1 MKKIFTIL
9 TFLCWC
15 ILPNMAQQGD
25 SDAKVITI
33 LTVND
38 MHSAID
44 MFPRFAGIVDSIR
57 SEHPGLLLFSG
68 GDNRT
73 GNPVNDRYMEPGWP
87 MIHLMN
93 LVGFDAT
100 AVGNHEFDNNIA
112 GFRNLIGKSNFRYL
126 CANMEMHD
134 SLRLH
139 VTPYRFFEREGI
151 RIGVLGLIQTG
162 PAGIPDSHP
171 NNIGGI
177 RFQPAEEA
185 VQHYR
190 WMREQCDILIL
201 LTHCG
206 YRKDLELAAIFPE
219 ADIIIGGHSHTV
231 ISDRVLRNGV
241 LLAQSGRELRYVTE
255 LTVEVSGGRVTGK
268 KLNVIDTR
276 ATTQLN
282 AEIQEVVD
290 GYNDSPIR
298 STVLATVV
306 TPFENAGELGAML
319 ADAQRDVTQTD
330 ITLQNYGGVRYQTH
344 PVGDFTIQDAFTL
357 DPFNNEILVFELSGA
372 EVGPLIISTIEIGE
386 YPYVSG
392 ITYEYTK
399 GVIKVLLPDGKPID
413 NKKIYRIAINSYL
426 AAVCPFLQDKPS
438 VNAGINATDALIDYL
453 KKQQK
458 VDYNGVKRSTI
469 VR

>member
-9 TFLCWC
+9 TFLYWS
-15 ILPNMAQQGD
+15 ILPNIAQQGD
-25 SDAKVITI
+25 SDAKIITI
-33 LTVND
+33 LAVND
-38 MHSAID
+38 MHSALD

-57 SEHPGLLLFSG
+57 NEHPGLLLFSG
-68 GDNRT
+68 GDIRT
-73 GNPVNDRYMEPGWP
+73 GNPVNDRYNEPGWP

-93 LVGFDAT
+93 VVGFDAS
-100 AVGNHEFDNNIA
+100 AVGNHEFDNNIE
-112 GFRNLIGKSNFRYL
+112 GFRYLIGKSNFRYL

-139 VTPYRFFEREGI
+139 IAPYRFFEREGV
-151 RIGVLGLIQTG
+151 RIGVIGLIQIG
-162 PAGIPDSHP
+162 PTGIPDSHP
-171 NNIGGI
+171 NHIGGI
-177 RFQPAEEA
+177 QFQPAEEA

-231 ISDRVLRNGV
+231 VSDRVLRNGI
-241 LLAQSGRELRYVTE
+241 LLTQAGHELRYVTE
-255 LTVEVSGGRVTGK
+255 VAVEVSGGRVTGK
-268 KLNVIDTR
+268 NLNMIDVRTS
-276 ATTQLN
+276 TQHH
-282 AEIQEVVD
+282 AEIQEIVN
-290 GYNDSPIR
+290 GYNDSPIL

-319 ADAQRDVTQTD
+319 ADAQREVIQSD
-330 ITLQNYGGVRYQTH
+330 IALQNYGGVRYQTH
-344 PVGDFTIQDAFTL
+344 PVGDFTIQDAFRL
-357 DPFNNEILVFELSGA
+357 DPFNNEILVFELSGT
-372 EVGPLIISTIEIGE
+372 EVGPLIISAIEIGE

-392 ITYEYTK
+392 ITYEYSK
-399 GVIKVLLPDGKPID
+399 GDIKVFLPDGKPID
-413 NKKIYRIAINSYL
+413 HKKTYRVAINSYL
-426 AAVCPFLQDKPS
+426 AVVCPFLQGKTS